1 MLCKIFMKNH
11 RVIIKSLV
19 GIPPWIII
27 GAVLILVPIFI
38 FMTLENIQR
47 QKENTT
53 KLLVEKGAALI
64 RSFEAGARTGM
75 MGMKWGGVQVQRLL
89 AETAQQ
95 SDIAYLLVTDGKG
108 TILADSDTTNIGKT
122 YGKELD
128 LEEISRSQ
136 KVEWRQIFNQKGSQ
150 IFEVFRRFSPTR
162 GNAPRHSG
170 RIMPNDW
177 CQVHIYPHKP
187 SGDSGQVIFVGL
199 DMEPVETARKEDARH
214 TVVMGFI
221 LLLIGFAGIVSLLLA
236 QAYRTTRTSLLRVR
250 AFSDSLVEN
259 MPIGLLAIDSNGR
272 IASFNETAE
281 SILKLSSRDILWK
294 TYKTVL
300 PQPFLELV
308 DQLKSERRFIE
319 KEIECPVTGGEAIP
333 LEVIATLLREEKGG
347 FLGHV
352 ILFRDLSEVK
362 QLKDEIARS
371 ERLASI
377 GRLAA
382 GVAHEI
388 RNPLSSIKGFATYFK
403 ERYRKIPEDQKM
415 AETMIQEVDRL
426 NRVIG
431 QLLEF
436 SRPMNIEKKPTSLRA
451 LIQHSLKMIEAD
463 AYRKG
468 IKINKSISGDIKEAL
483 IDPDKIKQVFLN
495 LYLNAFEAMENG
507 GTLFVKLRKDDKAKA
522 VRIIIS
528 DTGTGIKE
536 ENLARVFDPYFTTKS
551 SGTGLGLAIVHK
563 IIESHGGEMRVESH
577 HREGTA
583 VTILLPYSVEA
594 ELQ

>member
-1 MLCKIFMKNH
+1 LLCKIFMKNH
-11 RVIIKSLV
+11 RMIIKSLV

-27 GAVLILVPIFI
+27 GTVLILVPIFI
-38 FMTLENIQR
+38 FMTLENIHR

-53 KLLVEKGAALI
+53 RLLMEKGAALI

-75 MGMKWGGVQVQRLL
+75 MGMRWGGVQVQRLL
-89 AETAQQ
+89 TETAQQ
-95 SDIAYLLVTDGKG
+95 PDIVYLLVTDRKG
-108 TILADSDTTNIGKT
+108 TILAHNDATKIGKT

-128 LEEISRSQ
+128 LEGISRSQ
-136 KVEWRQIFNQKGSQ
+136 KVGWRQISNKKGPQ
-150 IFEVFRRFSPTR
+150 IFEVFRQFSPTR
-162 GNAPRHSG
+162 GNAPRHRG
-170 RIMPNDW
+170 RMMPNDW
-177 CQVHIYPHKP
+177 CQVHMYPHKS

-221 LLLIGFAGIVSLLLA
+221 LLLIGFTGFVSLLLA
-236 QAYRTTRTSLLRVR
+236 QAYRTTKKSLLRVR

-259 MPIGLLAIDSNGR
+259 MPIGLLAIDSDGR

-281 SILKLSSRDILWK
+281 SILQLSSRDILGK
-294 TYKTVL
+294 TPKAVL
-300 PQPFLELV
+300 PQPFWELV
-308 DQLKSERRFIE
+308 DQLKSGRRFIE
-319 KEIECPVTGGEAIP
+319 KEIECPVTNGESIP
-333 LEVIATLLREEKGG
+333 LEVIATFLKEEKGA

-403 ERYRKIPEDQKM
+403 ERYREIPEDRKT
-415 AETMIQEVDRL
+415 AEIMIQEVERL

-436 SRPMNIEKKPTSLRA
+436 AHPMNIEKKPTSLRA
-451 LIQHSLKMIEAD
+451 LVQHSLKMIEAD
-463 AYRKG
+463 AHRKG
-468 IKINKSISGDIKEAL
+468 IKINTSISPDIKEAL
-483 IDPDKIKQVFLN
+483 IDSDKIKQVFLN

-507 GTLFVKLRKDDKAKA
+507 GTLFVELREDDRARA

-528 DTGTGIKE
+528 DTGTGIKDE
-536 ENLARVFDPYFTTKS
+536 DLARVFDPYFTTKS

-563 IIESHGGEMRVESH
+563 IIESHGGEVRVES
-577 HREGTA
+577 RPGEGTA
-583 VTILLPYSVEA
+583 VTILLPYSIEA
-594 ELQ
+594 

>member
-19 GIPPWIII
+19 GIPPWVII
-27 GAVLILVPIFI
+27 GAVMILVPIFI
-38 FMTLENIQR
+38 FMTLENIHR

-53 KLLVEKGAALI
+53 RLLVEKGAALI
-64 RSFEAGARTGM
+64 RSFEAGARTGLL
-75 MGMKWGGVQVQRLL
+75 GMRWGGVQVQRLL
-89 AETAQQ
+89 TETAQQ
-95 SDIAYLLVTDGKG
+95 PDIVYLLVTDRKG
-108 TILADSDTTNIGKT
+108 TILAHNDATKIGKT
-122 YGKELD
+122 YGKDLD
-128 LEEISRSQ
+128 LEGISRSK
-136 KVEWRQIFNQKGSQ
+136 KVGWRQISNKKGSQ
-150 IFEVFRRFSPTR
+150 VFEVFRQFSPTR
-162 GNAPRHSG
+162 GNTPRHRG
-170 RIMPNDW
+170 RMMPNDW
-177 CQVHIYPHKP
+177 CQAHMYPHKS
-187 SGDSGQVIFVGL
+187 SGDPGQVIFVGL
-199 DMEPVETARKEDARH
+199 DMEPVETARKEDVRH

-221 LLLIGFAGIVSLLLA
+221 LLLIGFTGFVSLLLA
-236 QAYRTTRTSLLRVR
+236 QAYRTTRTSLIRVR

-259 MPIGLLAIDSNGR
+259 MPIGLLAIDSDGR

-281 SILKLSSRDILWK
+281 SILQLSSRDILWK
-294 TYKTVL
+294 TPKAVL
-300 PQPFLELV
+300 PQPFWELV
-308 DQLKSERRFIE
+308 EQLKSQRRFIE
-319 KEIECPVTGGEAIP
+319 KEIECPVTNGESIP
-333 LEVIATLLREEKGG
+333 LEVIATFLKEEKGA

-403 ERYRKIPEDQKM
+403 ERYREIPEDRKT
-415 AETMIQEVDRL
+415 AEIMIQEVERL

-436 SRPMNIEKKPTSLRA
+436 ARPMNIEKKPTSLRA
-451 LIQHSLKMIEAD
+451 LVQHSLKMIEAD
-463 AYRKG
+463 ALRKG
-468 IKINKSISGDIKEAL
+468 IKINTSISPDIKEAL

-507 GTLFVKLRKDDKAKA
+507 GTLFVELRKDDRARA

-528 DTGTGIKE
+528 DTGTGIKDE
-536 ENLARVFDPYFTTKS
+536 DLARVFDPYFTTKS

-563 IIESHGGEMRVESH
+563 VIESHGGEVQVEN
-577 HREGTA
+577 RPGEGTA
-583 VTILLPYSVEA
+583 VTILLPYSIEA
-594 ELQ
+594 

>member
-1 MLCKIFMKNH
+1 MLCKIPMKIH
-11 RVIIKSLV
+11 RVTIKSLAD
-19 GIPPWIII
+19 IPPWIII
-27 GAVLILVPIFI
+27 GAVLILLPIFI
-38 FMTLENIQR
+38 FMTLENIHR

-53 KLLVEKGAALI
+53 RLLVEKGAALI

-75 MGMKWGGVQVQRLL
+75 MGMRWGGVQVQRLL
-89 AETAQQ
+89 TETAQQ
-95 SDIAYLLVTDGKG
+95 PDIVYLLVTDEKG
-108 TILADSDTTNIGKT
+108 TILAHNDVTKIGKT
-122 YGKELD
+122 YGKELA
-128 LEEISRSQ
+128 LKGISLSQ
-136 KVEWRQIFNQKGSQ
+136 EVGWRHISNRRGPR
-150 IFEVFRRFSPTR
+150 IFEVFHQFSPTR
-162 GNAPRHSG
+162 GNIPG
-170 RIMPNDW
+170 RRGRMMSNDW
-177 CQVHIYPHKP
+177 CRAHIYPRKR

-214 TVVMGFI
+214 TVVMGLI
-221 LLLIGFAGIVSLLLA
+221 LLLIGFAGFVSLLLA
-236 QAYRTTRTSLLRVR
+236 QAYRTTRTSLSRVR

-259 MPIGLLAIDSNGR
+259 MPIGLLAIDSDGR

-281 SILKLSSRDILWK
+281 SILRLSPHDTLGK
-294 TYKTVL
+294 TPKAVL
-300 PQPFLELV
+300 PQPFWKLV
-308 DQLKSERRFIE
+308 DQLKSGRHLIE
-319 KEIECPVTGGEAIP
+319 KEIECPVTNGESIP
-333 LEVIATLLREEKGG
+333 LEVIATFLKEERGA

-403 ERYRKIPEDQKM
+403 ERYREIPEDRNT
-415 AETMIQEVDRL
+415 AEIMIQEVERL

-436 SRPMNIEKKPTSLRA
+436 ARPINIEKKPTFLSA

-463 AYRKG
+463 AHRKG
-468 IKINKSISGDIKEAL
+468 IKISASISRDIKETL
-483 IDPDKIKQVFLN
+483 IDADKIKQVFLN

-507 GTLFVKLRKDDKAKA
+507 GTLFVKLGKDDRAG
-522 VRIIIS
+522 VFRIIIS
-528 DTGTGIKE
+528 DTGAGIKDE
-536 ENLARVFDPYFTTKS
+536 DLTRVFDPYFTTKS

-563 IIESHGGEMRVESH
+563 IIESHGGEMRVKS
-577 HREGTA
+577 RPGKGTA
-583 VTILLPYSVEA
+583 VTILLPYSMEA
-594 ELQ
+594 

>member
-1 MLCKIFMKNH
+1 M
-11 RVIIKSLV
+11 V

-27 GAVLILVPIFI
+27 GTVLILVPIFI
-38 FMTLENIQR
+38 FMTLENIHR

-53 KLLVEKGAALI
+53 RLLVEKGAALI

-75 MGMKWGGVQVQRLL
+75 MGMRWGGVQVQRLL
-89 AETAQQ
+89 TETAQQ
-95 SDIAYLLVTDGKG
+95 PDIVYLLVTNRKG
-108 TILADSDTTNIGKT
+108 TILAHNDATKIGKT

-128 LEEISRSQ
+128 LKGISRSK
-136 KVEWRQIFNQKGSQ
+136 KVGWRQIYSQEGSQ
-150 IFEVFRRFSPTR
+150 RFEVFRQFSPTR
-162 GNAPRHSG
+162 GNIPGHRG
-170 RIMPNDW
+170 RMMPNDW
-177 CQVHIYPHKP
+177 CQAHMYPHK
-187 SGDSGQVIFVGL
+187 SSVNSGQIIFVGL

-221 LLLIGFAGIVSLLLA
+221 LLLIGFAGVVSLFLA
-236 QAYRTTRTSLLRVR
+236 QAYRTTRTSLSRVR

-259 MPIGLLAIDSNGR
+259 MPIGLLAIDSDGR

-281 SILKLSSRDILWK
+281 SILRLSSHDVLWK
-294 TYKTVL
+294 TPKTVL
-300 PQPFLELV
+300 PQPFLELL
-308 DQLKSERRFIE
+308 DKLKSGRHFIE
-319 KEIECPVTGGEAIP
+319 KEIECPLNNGESVP
-333 LEVIATLLREEKGG
+333 LEVIATVLKEEKGA

-352 ILFRDLSEVK
+352 ILFRDMSEVK

-403 ERYRKIPEDQKM
+403 ERYREIPEDQKT
-415 AETMIQEVDRL
+415 AEIMIQEVERL

-436 SRPMNIEKKPTSLRA
+436 ASPMNIEKKPTFLHA
-451 LIQHSLKMIEAD
+451 LVQHSLKMIEAD
-463 AYRKG
+463 AHRKG
-468 IKINKSISGDIKEAL
+468 IKINTSISPDIKEAL

-507 GTLFVKLRKDDKAKA
+507 GTLFVELRKDVRARA

-528 DTGTGIKE
+528 DTGTGIKDE
-536 ENLARVFDPYFTTKS
+536 DLARVFDPYFTTKS

-563 IIESHGGEMRVESH
+563 IIESHDGEVRVEN
-577 HREGTA
+577 RRGKGTT
-583 VTILLPYSVEA
+583 VIILLPYSIEA
-594 ELQ
+594 

>member
-27 GAVLILVPIFI
+27 GTVLILVPIFI
-38 FMTLENIQR
+38 FMTLENIHR

-53 KLLVEKGAALI
+53 RLLVEKGAALI

-75 MGMKWGGVQVQRLL
+75 MGMRWGGVQVQRLL
-89 AETAQQ
+89 TETAQQ
-95 SDIAYLLVTDGKG
+95 PDIVYLLVTDRKG
-108 TILADSDTTNIGKT
+108 TILAHNDATKIGKT

-128 LEEISRSQ
+128 LEGISRSQ
-136 KVEWRQIFNQKGSQ
+136 KVGWRQISNQKVSQ
-150 IFEVFRRFSPTR
+150 IFEVFRQFLPTR
-162 GNAPRHSG
+162 GNAPRHGG
-170 RIMPNDW
+170 RTMPNDW
-177 CQVHIYPHKP
+177 CQAHMYPHKN

-199 DMEPVETARKEDARH
+199 DMELVETARKEDARH

-221 LLLIGFAGIVSLLLA
+221 LLLIGFTGFVSLLLA
-236 QAYRTTRTSLLRVR
+236 QAYRTTRTSLIRVR

-259 MPIGLLAIDSNGR
+259 MPIGLLAIDSDGR

-281 SILKLSSRDILWK
+281 SILQLSSRDILWK
-294 TYKTVL
+294 TPKAVL
-300 PQPFLELV
+300 PQPFWELV
-308 DQLKSERRFIE
+308 EQLKSQRRFIE
-319 KEIECPVTGGEAIP
+319 KEIECPVTNGESIP
-333 LEVIATLLREEKGG
+333 LEVIATFLKEEKGA

-403 ERYRKIPEDQKM
+403 ERYREIPEDRKT
-415 AETMIQEVDRL
+415 AEIMIQEVERL

-436 SRPMNIEKKPTSLRA
+436 ARPMNIEKKPTSLRA
-451 LIQHSLKMIEAD
+451 LVQHSLKMIEAD
-463 AYRKG
+463 AHRKG
-468 IKINKSISGDIKEAL
+468 IKINTSISPDIKEAL

-507 GTLFVKLRKDDKAKA
+507 GTLFVELRKDDRAGA

-528 DTGTGIKE
+528 DTGTGIKDE
-536 ENLARVFDPYFTTKS
+536 DLARVFDPYFTTKS

-563 IIESHGGEMRVESH
+563 VIESHGGEVRVEN
-577 HREGTA
+577 RPGEGTA
-583 VTILLPYSVEA
+583 VTILLPYSIEA
-594 ELQ
+594 